1 MTKITNI
8 NINKFKLVPKSDS
21 FEEKDE
27 VNQAELVLQ
36 AAAGELSEVLLIGQT
51 LDDQL
56 YIAAT
61 TGDKRELL
69 YWIEDFK
76 MRLMSGE
83 YDQ

>member
-76 MRLMSGE
+76 MRLMAGE

>member
-27 VNQAELVLQ
+27 VNQAERVLC
-36 AAAGELSEVLLIGQT
+36 AASGELNEVLIIGQT
-51 LDDQL
+51 LDGQL

-76 MRLMSGE
+76 MRLMAGE